1 LLLPFTIYHLEFLT
15 EGTLH
20 IERADS
26 AELLDI
32 KRGDWPLEKVKAE
45 AERLFQLAQEAYVL
59 STLPPE
65 PDRERAERLCV
76 EMISEYHTLAIG

>member
-1 LLLPFTIYHLEFLT
+1 M
-15 EGTLH
+15 H

-45 AERLFQLAQEAYVL
+45 AERLFQLAQEAYAR

-65 PDRERAERLCV
+65 PARERAEQLCV
-76 EMISEYHTLAIG
+76 EMISQYHKLGIG